1 MLDHLPIH
9 ADPLPI
15 RLDTSGVL
23 RVGNTRVTIDSVLQ
37 CYLAGDTPEAIV
49 QAFDTLELADV
60 YAVIGHYLR
69 HRAEFDHYLRLYELR
84 FEHGRAMAQA
94 GGQAG
99 LRERLLARLAARQ
112 ADDAP
117 LPNG

>member
-1 MLDHLPIH
+1 MLSYLPLQ

-15 RLDTSGVL
+15 RVDSSGAL

-37 CYLAGDTPEAIV
+37 SYLAGDTPEAIV

-60 YAVIGHYLR
+60 YAVIAHYLR
-69 HRAEFDHYLRLYELR
+69 HRTEFDQYLKMYELR
-84 FEHGRAMAQA
+84 FEHSRASALA

-99 LRERLLARLAARQ
+99 LKERLLSRLAARQ

>member
-1 MLDHLPIH
+1 MLTYLPLQ

-15 RLDTSGVL
+15 RIDTSGAL

-37 CYLAGDTPEAIV
+37 CYLAGDTPEVIV

-60 YAVIGHYLR
+60 YSVIAHYLR
-69 HRAEFDHYLRLYELR
+69 HRTEFDQYLKMYDMR
-84 FEHGRAMAQA
+84 FENGRAAAMA

-99 LRERLLARLAARQ
+99 LKERLQARLAARQ
-112 ADDAP
+112 ADDAS
-117 LPNG
+117 LPRG

>member
-1 MLDHLPIH
+1 
-9 ADPLPI
+9 
-15 RLDTSGVL
+15 
-23 RVGNTRVTIDSVLQ
+23 VGNTRVTIDSVLQ
-37 CYLAGDTPEAIV
+37 CYLAGDTPEVII

-69 HRAEFDHYLRLYELR
+69 HRAEFDQYLKMYEIR
-84 FEHGRAMAQA
+84 FENSRTNALA

-99 LRERLLARLAARQ
+99 LKERLLARLAARK
-112 ADDAP
+112 AEDAS